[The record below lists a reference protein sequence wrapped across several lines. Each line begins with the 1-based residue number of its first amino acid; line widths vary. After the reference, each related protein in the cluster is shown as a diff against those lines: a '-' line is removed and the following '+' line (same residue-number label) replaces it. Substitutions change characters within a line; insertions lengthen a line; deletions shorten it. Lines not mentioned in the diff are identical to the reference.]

1 MGLFLH
7 NKLAYARAGCGGESR
22 KLVTGNWTVESRYF
36 LLIFGGHA
44 PHAGSALA
52 SSMQVRY
59 YSCKI
64 AGHIV
69 QPSRVAGAP
78 SSTPFGYLVLCTG
91 TLFYT
96 CLLGEVGER
105 GTEREGGRLRDK
117 RVLQLPAKISPTT
130 PPHHHPYT
138 SVPSTSQTYLQH
150 SFAVY

>member
-1 MGLFLH
+1 M
-7 NKLAYARAGCGGESR
+7 
-22 KLVTGNWTVESRYF
+22 VTGNWTVESRYF

-44 PHAGSALA
+44 PHAGSTLA

-78 SSTPFGYLVLCTG
+78 SSTIWYLLLCTG

-96 CLLGEVGER
+96 CLLGGKVGER
-105 GTEREGGRLRDK
+105 GTAGGRETERDK
-117 RVLQLPAKISPTT
+117 RVLQLRAKISSTT
-130 PPHHHPYT
+130 PSSLYLH
-138 SVPSTSQTYLQH
+138 STSQTYTFNPRLLHIDCLQP
-150 SFAVY
+150 AVETLLGRRAFVIVLVCPGP

>member
-1 MGLFLH
+1 M
-7 NKLAYARAGCGGESR
+7 
-22 KLVTGNWTVESRYF
+22 ESRYF

-105 GTEREGGRLRDK
+105 GTEREGGRQRDK
-117 RVLQLPAKISPTT
+117 PVLQLRAKISPTT
-130 PPHHHPYT
+130 PSSLYLH
-138 SVPSTSQTYLQH
+138 STSQTYTFNSRLLYIDCLQP
-150 SFAVY
+150 AVETLLGRRAFVIVLVCPGP

>member
-1 MGLFLH
+1 M
-7 NKLAYARAGCGGESR
+7 
-22 KLVTGNWTVESRYF
+22 VTGNWTVESRYF

-44 PHAGSALA
+44 PHAGSTLA
-52 SSMQVRY
+52 ASMQVRY

-78 SSTPFGYLVLCTG
+78 SSTIWYLLLCTG

-117 RVLQLPAKISPTT
+117 RVLQLRAKISPTT
-130 PPHHHPYT
+130 PPHYHPY
-138 SVPSTSQTYLQH
+138 STSQTYTYTTRLLYIDCLQP
-150 SFAVY
+150 AVETLLGRRAFVIVLVCPGP